1 MTFWPCLTINQ
12 ELNIIFSRPFA
23 TFEEP
28 TWCSVVVV
36 GGEYTHRV
44 EAVVRKV
51 DKIGDLFGRAPEAM
65 VVFPGSAL
73 SGNVQKNK
81 EIAFNEDS
89 WGPLFRISFDLI
101 IHSHVR
107 GKWSS
112 VLGKDSK

>member
-1 MTFWPCLTINQ
+1 M
-12 ELNIIFSRPFA
+12 
-23 TFEEP
+23 
-28 TWCSVVVV
+28 V

-44 EAVVRKV
+44 EAVVNKV

-65 VVFPGSAL
+65 VIFPGSAL

-112 VLGKDSK
+112 VLGKD